1 VPRRIRNES
10 SVPRSRRAFSPPAST
25 IKCWPEKREN
35 PAPATQGPHVRHGEW
50 VGCCSVGPSPKDA
63 GFAELEVKS
72 PSIGQTRF
80 SGLETPG
87 GATSRH
93 FWRFRPSV
101 GFHVFGPCP
110 IGGGATERR
119 RLGLF
124 ANIAPTA
131 ARWLRGRL
139 LVRGAVTV
147 RLLPQDSAEVF
158 RVFTDYPFCIVQ
170 FAPHRERNLTRWKTR
185 RFCIAAAMPFL
196 PHRSRLR

>member
-1 VPRRIRNES
+1 M
-10 SVPRSRRAFSPPAST
+10 
-25 IKCWPEKREN
+25 
-35 PAPATQGPHVRHGEW
+35 GG
-50 VGCCSVGPSPKDA
+50 CSVGPSPKDA
-63 GFAELEVKS
+63 GLAELEVKS

-124 ANIAPTA
+124 ASLTPT

-147 RLLPQDSAEVF
+147 RLLPQDRNSKKAQ
-158 RVFTDYPFCIVQ
+158 TIY
-170 FAPHRERNLTRWKTR
+170 HKERNGESRKSQESQTKSQHRKKIANGGRGWGQGGLWGSPLLDFGHLRRATRY
-185 RFCIAAAMPFL
+185 L
-196 PHRSRLR
+196 PRSLRYRTGRGAIGTIDHFR

>member
-1 VPRRIRNES
+1 MNFHKSLRSVTYRMWGGGLGRRTLCFFKKNQPS
-10 SVPRSRRAFSPPAST
+10 
-25 IKCWPEKREN
+25 
-35 PAPATQGPHVRHGEW
+35 TQGQAGGWVPVGGEW
-50 VGCCSVGPSPKDA
+50 VGGCSVGPSPKDA
-63 GFAELEVKS
+63 GLAELEVKS

-124 ANIAPTA
+124 ASLTPT

-147 RLLPQDSAEVF
+147 RLLPQDITCKF
-158 RVFTDYPFCIVQ
+158 
-170 FAPHRERNLTRWKTR
+170 
-185 RFCIAAAMPFL
+185 
-196 PHRSRLR
+196 